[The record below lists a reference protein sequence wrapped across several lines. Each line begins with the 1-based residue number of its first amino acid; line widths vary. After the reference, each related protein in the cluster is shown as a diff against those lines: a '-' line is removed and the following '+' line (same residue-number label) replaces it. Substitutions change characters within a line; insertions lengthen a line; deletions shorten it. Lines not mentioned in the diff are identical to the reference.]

1 VVSVVGRRR
10 APGVTMPMRW
20 GVLLLLLCH
29 WTDHVQGNRD
39 EDGGGTGGL
48 EADAGGDHRGP
59 GPPVSKPHLVMILQD
74 DLGY

>member
-1 VVSVVGRRR
+1 
-10 APGVTMPMRW
+10 MPMRW

-29 WTDHVQGNRD
+29 WTDHVKGNRD
-39 EDGGGTGGL
+39 EDGGTGGL
-48 EADAGGDHRGP
+48 EADAG

>member
-1 VVSVVGRRR
+1 
-10 APGVTMPMRW
+10 MPMRW

-39 EDGGGTGGL
+39 EDGGGTGR
-48 EADAGGDHRGP
+48 EADADHRGP
-59 GPPVSKPHLVMILQD
+59 DPPVSKPHLVMILQD